1 MQLSKA
7 EKDSRLKKRRNMD
20 LEKVRELRARTGAGV
35 VECKNALAEAKDD
48 VEKAVDIL
56 RKKGLAL
63 AAKKVGRITKEGIVD
78 AYIHPGDRLGVLL
91 EVNCETDFVAR
102 TQEFKRFVRDIALQ
116 IAASE
121 PISVSREELP
131 SEVIEREKEI
141 YKSMVKD
148 LKKPPEVVEKIVN
161 GKLEKFY
168 SDVCLLE
175 QPFVK
180 IPEKTVG
187 EYIKE
192 QIAKFGENIVIRRFV
207 RFRLGE

>member
-1 MQLSKA
+1 MER
-7 EKDSRLKKRRNMD
+7 EKL
-20 LEKVRELRARTGAGV
+20 RELRERTGAGIV
-35 VECKNALAEAKDD
+35 DCQKALTEADGD
-48 VEKAVDIL
+48 IEKAVENL

-63 AAKKVGRITKEGIVD
+63 AAKKVGRITKEGIID
-78 AYIHPGDRLGVLL
+78 AYIHPGDRLGVLV

-102 TQEFKRFVRDIALQ
+102 NTEFRRFVRDIALQ

-121 PISVSREELP
+121 PMVVCREEL
-131 SEVIEREKEI
+131 SADVIEREKEI
-141 YKSMVKD
+141 YRSMVQDVK
-148 LKKPPEVVEKIVN
+148 KKPEIVEKIVA

-168 SDVCLLE
+168 SDVCLVE

-187 EYIKE
+187 EYLKE
-192 QIAKFGENIVIRRFV
+192 QIAKFGENIIVRRFV

>member
-1 MQLSKA
+1 MDR
-7 EKDSRLKKRRNMD
+7 EKL
-20 LEKVRELRARTGAGV
+20 RELRARTGAGIV
-35 VECKNALAEAKDD
+35 DCQEALTEVEGDI
-48 VEKAVDIL
+48 EKAVETL

-63 AAKKVGRITKEGIVD
+63 AAKKIGRITKEGIID
-78 AYIHPGDRLGVLL
+78 AYIHPGDRLGVLV

-102 TQEFKRFVRDIALQ
+102 NTEFRRFVRDIALQ

-121 PISVSREELP
+121 PIVVVREEL
-131 SEVIEREKEI
+131 SADVIEREKEI
-141 YKSMVKD
+141 YRSMVQDIK
-148 LKKPPEVVEKIVN
+148 KKPDIVEKIVT

-187 EYIKE
+187 EYLKE
-192 QIAKFGENIVIRRFV
+192 QIAKFGENIVVRRFV

>member
-1 MQLSKA
+1 MKQRK
-7 EKDSRLKKRRNMD
+7 KKRRNMD
-20 LEKVRELRARTGAGV
+20 LKKVRELRARTGAGI
-35 VECKNALAEAKDD
+35 VECKNALTEADSD
-48 VEKAVDIL
+48 LDKAVDIL

-63 AAKKVGRITKEGIVD
+63 AAKKVGRVTKEGIVD
-78 AYIHPGDRLGVLL
+78 AYIHPGDRLGVLI
-91 EVNCETDFVAR
+91 EANCETDFVAR
-102 TQEFKRFVRDIALQ
+102 TQEFKRFIRDIALQ

-121 PISVSREELP
+121 PIAVSREELP
-131 SEVIEREKEI
+131 SDVIEREKEI
-141 YKSMVKD
+141 YRSMVKD
-148 LKKPPEVVEKIVN
+148 VKKPPEIIEKIVN

-180 IPEKTVG
+180 IPEKTVSD
-187 EYIKE
+187 YIKE

>member
-1 MQLSKA
+1 M
-7 EKDSRLKKRRNMD
+7 E
-20 LEKVRELRARTGAGV
+20 LEKIRELRERTGAGIV
-35 VECKNALAEAKDD
+35 DCKNALNEAEGDLD
-48 VEKAVDIL
+48 KAVDIL

-63 AAKKVGRITKEGIVD
+63 AAKKVGRITKEGIID

-121 PISVSREELP
+121 PMVVNREEL
-131 SEVIEREKEI
+131 SADVIEREKEI
-141 YKSMVKD
+141 YRGLIQD
-148 LKKPPEVVEKIVN
+148 LKKPPEIVEKIVQ

-192 QIAKFGENIVIRRFV
+192 QIAKFGENIIIRRFV

>member
-1 MQLSKA
+1 M
-7 EKDSRLKKRRNMD
+7 N
-20 LEKVRELRARTGAGV
+20 LEKVRELRARTGAGI
-35 VECKNALAEAKDD
+35 VECKNALTEADSD
-48 VEKAVDIL
+48 LDKAVDIL

-63 AAKKVGRITKEGIVD
+63 AAKKVGRVTKEGIVD
-78 AYIHPGDRLGVLL
+78 AYIHPGDRLGVLI
-91 EVNCETDFVAR
+91 EANCETDFVAR
-102 TQEFKRFVRDIALQ
+102 TQEFKRFIRDIALQ

-121 PISVSREELP
+121 PIAVSREELP
-131 SEVIEREKEI
+131 SDVIEREKEI
-141 YKSMVKD
+141 YRSMVKD
-148 LKKPPEVVEKIVN
+148 VKKPPEIIEKIVN

-180 IPEKTVG
+180 IPEKTVSD
-187 EYIKE
+187 YIKE

>member
-1 MQLSKA
+1 MDR
-7 EKDSRLKKRRNMD
+7 EKL
-20 LEKVRELRARTGAGV
+20 RELRERTGAGIV
-35 VECKNALAEAKDD
+35 DCQKALTETEGD
-48 VEKAVDIL
+48 VEKAVESL

-63 AAKKVGRITKEGIVD
+63 AAKKVGRVTKEGIVD
-78 AYIHPGDRLGVLL
+78 AYIHPGDRLGVLV

-102 TQEFKRFVRDIALQ
+102 NTEFRRFVRDIALQ

-121 PISVSREELP
+121 PMVVTREELP
-131 SEVIEREKEI
+131 PDVVEREKEI
-141 YKSMVKD
+141 YRSMVQDVK
-148 LKKPPEVVEKIVN
+148 KKPEIVEKIVD

-187 EYIKE
+187 DYLKE
-192 QIAKFGENIVIRRFV
+192 QIAKFGENIIVRRFV

>member
-1 MQLSKA
+1 MA
-7 EKDSRLKKRRNMD
+7 
-20 LEKVRELRARTGAGV
+20 LEKVRELRERTGAGIV
-35 VECKNALAEAKDD
+35 DCKNALTETKGDI
-48 VEKAVDIL
+48 EQAVDLL
-56 RKKGLAL
+56 RKKGLAM
-63 AAKKVGRITKEGIVD
+63 AAKKVGRITKEGVID
-78 AYIHPGDRLGVLL
+78 AYIHPGDRLGVLV

-102 TQEFKRFVRDIALQ
+102 TQEFKRFVRDIALH

-121 PISVSREELP
+121 PMVVTREELP
-131 SEVIEREKEI
+131 QEVIEREREI
-141 YKSMVKD
+141 YRSLVLD
-148 LKKPPEVVEKIVN
+148 LKKPPEIVEKIIQ

-187 EYIKE
+187 EYVKE
-192 QIAKFGENIVIRRFV
+192 QIAKFGENIVIRRFT

>member
-1 MQLSKA
+1 
-7 EKDSRLKKRRNMD
+7 MD
-20 LEKVRELRARTGAGV
+20 LEKVRELRARTGAGI
-35 VECKNALAEAKDD
+35 VECKNALTEADSD
-48 VEKAVDIL
+48 LDKAVDIL

-63 AAKKVGRITKEGIVD
+63 AAKKVGRVTKEGIVD
-78 AYIHPGDRLGVLL
+78 AYIHPGDRLGVLI
-91 EVNCETDFVAR
+91 EANCETDFVAR
-102 TQEFKRFVRDIALQ
+102 TQEFKRFIRDIALQ

-121 PISVSREELP
+121 PIAVSREELP
-131 SEVIEREKEI
+131 SDVIEREKEI
-141 YKSMVKD
+141 YRSMVKD
-148 LKKPPEVVEKIVN
+148 VKKPPEIIEKIVN

-180 IPEKTVG
+180 IPEKTVSD
-187 EYIKE
+187 YIKE

>member
-1 MQLSKA
+1 M
-7 EKDSRLKKRRNMD
+7 EM
-20 LEKVRELRARTGAGV
+20 EKVRELRERTGAGIV
-35 VECKNALAEAKDD
+35 DCKNALEEARGDL
-48 VEKAVDIL
+48 EKAVDIL
-56 RKKGLAL
+56 RKKGVAL
-63 AAKKVGRITKEGIVD
+63 AAKKVGRITKEGIID
-78 AYIHPGDRLGVLL
+78 AYIHPGDRLGVLV

-102 TQEFKRFVRDIALQ
+102 NQEFRRFVRDIALH

-121 PISVSREELP
+121 PMVVSREELP
-131 SEVIEREKEI
+131 SDVIEREKEI
-141 YKSMVKD
+141 YRSMVQD
-148 LKKPPEVVEKIVN
+148 MKKPKEIVEKIVL

-168 SDVCLLE
+168 NNVCLLE

-192 QIAKFGENIVIRRFV
+192 QIAHFKENIIVRRFV

>member
-1 MQLSKA
+1 MDR
-7 EKDSRLKKRRNMD
+7 EKL
-20 LEKVRELRARTGAGV
+20 RELRERTGAGIV
-35 VECKNALAEAKDD
+35 DCQKALAEAEGDI
-48 VEKAVDIL
+48 EKAVETL

-63 AAKKVGRITKEGIVD
+63 AAKKVGRITKEGIID
-78 AYIHPGDRLGVLL
+78 AYIHPGDRLGVLV

-102 TQEFKRFVRDIALQ
+102 NTEFRRFVRDIALQ

-121 PISVSREELP
+121 PMVVMREELP
-131 SEVIEREKEI
+131 ADVIEREREI
-141 YKSMVKD
+141 YRSMVQDMK
-148 LKKPPEVVEKIVN
+148 KKPEIVEKIVE

-168 SDVCLLE
+168 SDVCLIE

-187 EYIKE
+187 EYLKE
-192 QIAKFGENIVIRRFV
+192 QIAKFGENIIVRRFV

>member
-1 MQLSKA
+1 
-7 EKDSRLKKRRNMD
+7 MD
-20 LEKVRELRARTGAGV
+20 LEMVRELRERTGAGIV
-35 VECKNALAEAKDD
+35 DCKNALDEAKGDLD
-48 VEKAVDIL
+48 QAVDIL
-56 RKKGLAL
+56 RKKGVAL

-78 AYIHPGDRLGVLL
+78 AYIHPGDRLGVLV

-102 TQEFKRFVRDIALQ
+102 TQEFRRFVRDVALH

-121 PISVSREELP
+121 PMVVSREELP

-141 YKSMVKD
+141 YRSMVQD
-148 LKKPPEVVEKIVN
+148 MKKPKEIVEQIVM

-168 SDVCLLE
+168 TNVCLLE

-192 QIAKFGENIVIRRFV
+192 QIAHFKENIVVRRFV

>member
-1 MQLSKA
+1 MKQRK
-7 EKDSRLKKRRNMD
+7 KKRRNMN
-20 LEKVRELRARTGAGV
+20 LEKVRELRARTGAGI
-35 VECKNALAEAKDD
+35 VECKNALTEADSD
-48 VEKAVDIL
+48 LDKAVDIL

-63 AAKKVGRITKEGIVD
+63 AAKKVGRVTKEGIVD
-78 AYIHPGDRLGVLL
+78 AYIHPGDRLGVLI
-91 EVNCETDFVAR
+91 EANCETDFVAR
-102 TQEFKRFVRDIALQ
+102 TQEFKRFIRDIALQ

-121 PISVSREELP
+121 PIAVSREELP
-131 SEVIEREKEI
+131 SDVIEREKEI
-141 YKSMVKD
+141 YRSMVKD
-148 LKKPPEVVEKIVN
+148 VKKPPEIIEKIVN

-187 EYIKE
+187 EYVKE

>member
-1 MQLSKA
+1 M
-7 EKDSRLKKRRNMD
+7 E
-20 LEKVRELRARTGAGV
+20 LEKVRELRARTGAGI
-35 VECKNALAEAKDD
+35 VECKNALTEADGD
-48 VEKAVDIL
+48 IEKAVDTL

-78 AYIHPGDRLGVLL
+78 AYIHPGDRLGVLV

-121 PISVSREELP
+121 PIAVSREEL
-131 SEVIEREKEI
+131 SAEVIEREKEI
-141 YKSMVKD
+141 YASMVKD
-148 LKKPPEVVEKIVN
+148 LKKPPEIVEKIVN

-168 SDVCLLE
+168 ADVCLLE

-192 QIAKFGENIVIRRFV
+192 QIAKFGENIIVRRFV

>member
-1 MQLSKA
+1 M
-7 EKDSRLKKRRNMD
+7 E
-20 LEKVRELRARTGAGV
+20 LEKIRELRGRTGAGI
-35 VECKNALAEAKDD
+35 VECKNALTEAEGDLD
-48 VEKAVDIL
+48 KAVDLL

-63 AAKKVGRITKEGIVD
+63 AAKKVGRITKEGIID
-78 AYIHPGDRLGVLL
+78 AYIHPGDRLGVLV

-102 TQEFKRFVRDIALQ
+102 TQEFKRFVRDVALQ

-121 PISVSREELP
+121 PMVVNREELTP
-131 SEVIEREKEI
+131 EVIEREKEI
-141 YKSMVKD
+141 YRSLVQD
-148 LKKPPEVVEKIVN
+148 LKKPPETVEKIIA

-180 IPEKTVG
+180 IPEKTVV

-192 QIAKFGENIVIRRFV
+192 QIAKFGENIVVRRFV

>member
-1 MQLSKA
+1 MDM
-7 EKDSRLKKRRNMD
+7 EKI
-20 LEKVRELRARTGAGV
+20 RELRERTGAGIV
-35 VECKNALAEAKDD
+35 DCKDALAQAKGDI
-48 VEKAVDIL
+48 EQAVDIL

-63 AAKKVGRITKEGIVD
+63 AAKKVGRVTKEGIID
-78 AYIHPGDRLGVLL
+78 AYIHPGDRLGVLV

-102 TQEFKRFVRDIALQ
+102 NQDFRRFVRDIALQ

-121 PISVSREELP
+121 PLVVTREEL
-131 SEVIEREKEI
+131 SSDIIAREKEI
-141 YKSMVKD
+141 YRSQIQD
-148 LKKPPEVVEKIVN
+148 LKKPPEIIEKIVD
-161 GKLEKFY
+161 GKMEKFY
-168 SDVCLLE
+168 NSVCLLE

-187 EYIKE
+187 EYLKE

>member
-1 MQLSKA
+1 
-7 EKDSRLKKRRNMD
+7 MD
-20 LEKVRELRARTGAGV
+20 LEKVRELRVRTGAGI
-35 VECKNALAEAKDD
+35 VECKNALTEAVDD
-48 VEKAVDIL
+48 IEKAVDIL

-63 AAKKVGRITKEGIVD
+63 AAKKVGRITQEGIID

-91 EVNCETDFVAR
+91 EINCETDFVAR

-121 PISVSREELP
+121 PIAVGREELP

-141 YKSMVKD
+141 YASMVED
-148 LKKPPEVVEKIVN
+148 SKKPPEIIEKIVN

-192 QIAKFGENIVIRRFV
+192 QIAKFGENVVVRRFV

>member
-1 MQLSKA
+1 
-7 EKDSRLKKRRNMD
+7 MD
-20 LEKVRELRARTGAGV
+20 LEKVRELRARTGAGI
-35 VECKNALAEAKDD
+35 VECKNALTEADSD
-48 VEKAVDIL
+48 LDKAVDIL

-63 AAKKVGRITKEGIVD
+63 AAKKVGRVTKEGIVD
-78 AYIHPGDRLGVLL
+78 AYIHPGDRLGVLI
-91 EVNCETDFVAR
+91 EANCETDFVAR
-102 TQEFKRFVRDIALQ
+102 TQEFKRFIRDIALQ

-121 PISVSREELP
+121 PIAVSREELP
-131 SEVIEREKEI
+131 SDVIEREKEI
-141 YKSMVKD
+141 YRSMVKD
-148 LKKPPEVVEKIVN
+148 VKKPPEIIEKIVN

-187 EYIKE
+187 EYVKE

>member
-1 MQLSKA
+1 
-7 EKDSRLKKRRNMD
+7 
-20 LEKVRELRARTGAGV
+20 
-35 VECKNALAEAKDD
+35 
-48 VEKAVDIL
+48 
-56 RKKGLAL
+56 
-63 AAKKVGRITKEGIVD
+63 
-78 AYIHPGDRLGVLL
+78 
-91 EVNCETDFVAR
+91 
-102 TQEFKRFVRDIALQ
+102 VRDIALQ

-121 PISVSREELP
+121 PIAVGREELS

-141 YKSMVKD
+141 YASMVED
-148 LKKPPEVVEKIVN
+148 SKKPPEIIEKIVN

-192 QIAKFGENIVIRRFV
+192 QIAKFGENVVVRRFV

>member
-1 MQLSKA
+1 
-7 EKDSRLKKRRNMD
+7 MD
-20 LEKVRELRARTGAGV
+20 QEKVRDLRARTGAGIV
-35 VECKNALAEAKDD
+35 DCTNALAEADDD
-48 VEKAVDIL
+48 VDTAVDIL
-56 RKKGLAL
+56 RKKGLAS
-63 AAKKVGRITKEGIVD
+63 AAKKVGRITQEGIID

-121 PISVSREELP
+121 PIAVDRKELP

-141 YKSMVKD
+141 YASMVKNS
-148 LKKPPEVVEKIVN
+148 KKTSETIEKIVK

-180 IPEKTVG
+180 TPGKTVS

-192 QIAKFGENIVIRRFV
+192 QIAKFGENIVVRRFV